1 MTTGP
6 IPTLKKISESD
17 QTVAAPEQDVRGR
30 KVVNRAGDELGKIGD
45 LLIDEEERKVRF
57 LLVEHGGFLG
67 MGEKKTFIPV
77 DAVTHVADE
86 YVQIDSS
93 QEQVTKAPEY
103 DPELADQSGYYDSVY
118 THYGF
123 PPFWGPG
130 YMYPPFPYFR

>member
-17 QTVAAPEQDVRGR
+17 QAVAAPEHDVRGR
-30 KVVNRAGDELGKIGD
+30 KVVNGAGDELGKIGD

-86 YVQIDSS
+86 YVEIGSS

-103 DPELADQSGYYDSVY
+103 DPELADESGYYDSVY

-130 YMYPPFPYFR
+130 YVYPPYPYYR